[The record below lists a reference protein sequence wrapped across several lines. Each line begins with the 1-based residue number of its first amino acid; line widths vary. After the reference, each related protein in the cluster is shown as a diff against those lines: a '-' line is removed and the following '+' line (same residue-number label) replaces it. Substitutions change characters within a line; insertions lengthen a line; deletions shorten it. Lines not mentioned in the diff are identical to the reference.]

1 MKTKVIL
8 LSIALF
14 VIGLPLFAA
23 YDAFL
28 KIDTIPGEST
38 SPGHQGW
45 IDVESFSW
53 GASPAQAARE
63 AATSPRC
70 SLHSLTFTKR
80 IDKASPMLS
89 QAALNGNLLPAVTVE
104 LNGERHMLQNVMVKS
119 VQNVN
124 GVNGPGQAVTLN
136 FTKCATHEMAVG
148 LDPMKKANLAG
159 GVIIKGDS
167 NGTLALG
174 RGLNEPIA
182 LQDLHFNGPN
192 QAVLTCRKAGG
203 SNSILIGLLRASAN
217 GQHFPEVTVQARKA
231 GGTQQEF
238 LTIKLTD
245 VLVSSYQS
253 GGAGAGFDQITLN
266 FGKLDGPMAPFHDIY
281 IK

>member
-1 MKTKVIL
+1 MKTKAIL

-14 VIGLPLFAA
+14 IIGLPLFAA

-28 KIDTIPGEST
+28 KIDSIPGEST

-53 GASPAQAARE
+53 GASPAQATRE
-63 AATSPRC
+63 PAASRC
-70 SLHSLTFTKR
+70 SLHSLTITKR
-80 IDKASPMLS
+80 LDKASPMLAQS
-89 QAALNGNLLPAVTVE
+89 ALSGNLLPSVTVE
-104 LNGERHMLQNVMVKS
+104 VNGERHMLQNVQVKS

-124 GVNGPGQAVTLN
+124 GVNGPAQAVTLN

-159 GVIIKGDS
+159 GIVIKGDS
-167 NGTLALG
+167 NGMLALG
-174 RGLNEPIA
+174 GGLTEPIA
-182 LQDLHFNGPN
+182 LQDLHFTGPN

-217 GQHFPEVTVQARKA
+217 GQHIPEVKVQARKA
-231 GGTQQEF
+231 GGTQQEYM
-238 LTIKLTD
+238 TIKLTD